1 MNNGTDEAEGFDE
14 PAAASPGTD
23 PMEGVGLFMTGGGFW
38 SGTLAKLASVAIL
51 DCDMLLAGDAGRPL
65 LRTGCAGNGDG
76 DAACRAG
83 VGWALGGLLV
93 EGARAGGADAC
104 DTVADPVGVG

>member
-1 MNNGTDEAEGFDE
+1 MNNGTDEAEGFEE
-14 PAAASPGTD
+14 PAAARPGTD

-51 DCDMLLAGDAGRPL
+51 DCDMLLAGDVGRPPVSI
-65 LRTGCAGNGDG
+65 GCAGNGDG
-76 DAACRAG
+76 DAACKAG

-93 EGARAGGADAC
+93 EGARACDAGACETA
-104 DTVADPVGVG
+104 AEPVGVG